1 MTKVG
6 LIQTRSYENNKKG
19 IENISKILE
28 RLGKTE
34 TEIVCLPEQWLPNNQ
49 IENYDQE
56 FFEFKKIARNYS
68 MTVIPGAFYEKNENT
83 MSINSPIIGP
93 EGEIIGKQEKIHPY
107 EYEKETVSAGT
118 EAKIFKTSC
127 KFGIMICYDTVF
139 PGVAD
144 MLTKKGA
151 QMIFSPSRIVKEGI
165 EPWKMY
171 VQVRSLE
178 NRIPII
184 APNVEDIKFGGSSLI
199 VELTKEGKIVKTRI
213 TELKGE
219 CEESV
224 NITFSNYELIRK
236 QRIEDRNNFS
246 ITIHL
251 QQTFQQSAFALT
263 SEVCSIGCFIKYA
276 LAGLIGPPIFRSRA
290 IFANRIA
297 SITIPAEL
305 ALSSTSKRT
314 SMLYG

>member
-19 IENISKILE
+19 IENISKLLE
-28 RLGKTE
+28 KLGRVE
-34 TEIVCLPEQWLPNNQ
+34 TEIVCLPEQWLPNNH

-56 FFEFKKIARNYS
+56 FFEFKKIAKNYS
-68 MTVIPGAFYEKNENT
+68 MTIIPGAFYEKNEDKV
-83 MSINSPIIGP
+83 SINSPIIGP

-107 EYEKETVSAGT
+107 DYEKETVKPGT
-118 EAKIFKTSC
+118 EAKIFNTSC

-151 QMIFSPSRIVKEGI
+151 QILFSPSRIVKEGI
-165 EPWKMY
+165 ESWKMY

-184 APNVEDIKFGGSSLI
+184 APNVEDVKFGGSSLI
-199 VELTKEGKIVKTRI
+199 VELTKEEKIVKTRV

-219 CEESV
+219 YEKTV
-224 NITFSNYELIRK
+224 NITFSNYETIRK
-236 QRIEDRNNFS
+236 QRIEDRNNF
-246 ITIHL
+246 
-251 QQTFQQSAFALT
+251 Q
-263 SEVCSIGCFIKYA
+263 
-276 LAGLIGPPIFRSRA
+276 
-290 IFANRIA
+290 
-297 SITIPAEL
+297 
-305 ALSSTSKRT
+305 
-314 SMLYG
+314 

>member
-6 LIQTRSYENNKKG
+6 LIQTRSYKNNKKG
-19 IENISKILE
+19 IENISKLLE
-28 RLGKTE
+28 KLGKAE

-49 IENYDQE
+49 IKNYDQE
-56 FFEFKKIARNYS
+56 FFEFKKIAKNYS
-68 MTVIPGAFYEKNENT
+68 MTIIPGAFYEKNENKV
-83 MSINSPIIGP
+83 SINSPIIGP

-107 EYEKETVSAGT
+107 DYEKESVDAGT
-118 EAKIFKTSC
+118 EAKIFNTSC

-139 PGVAD
+139 PGVAN

-151 QMIFSPSRIVKEGI
+151 QILFSPSRIVKEGI

-199 VELTKEGKIVKTRI
+199 VELTKEEKIVKTRV

-219 CEESV
+219 YEETV
-224 NITFSNYELIRK
+224 NITFSNYETIRK
-236 QRIEDRNNFS
+236 QRVEDRND
-246 ITIHL
+246 
-251 QQTFQQSAFALT
+251 FQ
-263 SEVCSIGCFIKYA
+263 
-276 LAGLIGPPIFRSRA
+276 
-290 IFANRIA
+290 
-297 SITIPAEL
+297 
-305 ALSSTSKRT
+305 
-314 SMLYG
+314 

>member
-19 IENISKILE
+19 IENISKLLE
-28 RLGKTE
+28 KLGKAE

-56 FFEFKKIARNYS
+56 FFEFKKIAKNYS
-68 MTVIPGAFYEKNENT
+68 MTIIPGAFYEKNENKV
-83 MSINSPIIGP
+83 SINSPIIGP

-107 EYEKETVSAGT
+107 DYEKETVNPGT
-118 EAKIFKTSC
+118 EAKIFNTSC

-151 QMIFSPSRIVKEGI
+151 QILFSPSRIVKEGM

-184 APNVEDIKFGGSSLI
+184 APNVEDVKFGGNSLI
-199 VELTKEGKIVKTRI
+199 VELTKEEKIVKTKI

-219 CEESV
+219 YDESV
-224 NITFSNYELIRK
+224 NIRLSNYETIRN
-236 QRIEDRNNFS
+236 QRIEDRNNF
-246 ITIHL
+246 
-251 QQTFQQSAFALT
+251 Q
-263 SEVCSIGCFIKYA
+263 
-276 LAGLIGPPIFRSRA
+276 
-290 IFANRIA
+290 
-297 SITIPAEL
+297 
-305 ALSSTSKRT
+305 
-314 SMLYG
+314 

>member
-19 IENISKILE
+19 IENISKLLE
-28 RLGKTE
+28 KLGKVE

-56 FFEFKKIARNYS
+56 FQEFRKIAKNYS
-68 MTVIPGAFYEKNENT
+68 MTIIPGAFYEKNENKV
-83 MSINSPIIGP
+83 SINSPIIGP

-107 EYEKETVSAGT
+107 DYEKEAVDAGT

-151 QMIFSPSRIVKEGI
+151 EILFSPSRIVKEGI

-199 VELTKEGKIVKTRI
+199 VELTEEEKIVKTKV

-219 CEESV
+219 YEETV
-224 NITFSNYELIRK
+224 NIRFSNYETIRK
-236 QRIEDRNNFS
+236 QRVEDRND
-246 ITIHL
+246 
-251 QQTFQQSAFALT
+251 FQ
-263 SEVCSIGCFIKYA
+263 
-276 LAGLIGPPIFRSRA
+276 
-290 IFANRIA
+290 
-297 SITIPAEL
+297 
-305 ALSSTSKRT
+305 
-314 SMLYG
+314 

>member
-19 IENISKILE
+19 IENISKLLKK
-28 RLGKTE
+28 LGKAE
-34 TEIVCLPEQWLPNNQ
+34 TEIVCLPEQWLPNNH

-56 FFEFKKIARNYS
+56 FFEFKKIAKNYS
-68 MTVIPGAFYEKNENT
+68 MTIIPGAFYEKNEDKV
-83 MSINSPIIGP
+83 SINSPIIGP

-107 EYEKETVSAGT
+107 DYEKDTVDAGT
-118 EAKIFKTSC
+118 EAKIFNTSC

-151 QMIFSPSRIVKEGI
+151 QILFSPSRIVKEGI
-165 EPWKMY
+165 ESWKMY

-184 APNVEDIKFGGSSLI
+184 APNVEDIKFGGNSLI
-199 VELTKEGKIVKTRI
+199 VELTKEEKIVKTRV

-219 CEESV
+219 YEETV
-224 NITFSNYELIRK
+224 NITFSNYETIRK
-236 QRIEDRNNFS
+236 QRLEDRNNF
-246 ITIHL
+246 
-251 QQTFQQSAFALT
+251 Q
-263 SEVCSIGCFIKYA
+263 
-276 LAGLIGPPIFRSRA
+276 
-290 IFANRIA
+290 
-297 SITIPAEL
+297 
-305 ALSSTSKRT
+305 
-314 SMLYG
+314 

>member
-1 MTKVG
+1 MT
-6 LIQTRSYENNKKG
+6 I
-19 IENISKILE
+19 
-28 RLGKTE
+28 
-34 TEIVCLPEQWLPNNQ
+34 
-49 IENYDQE
+49 
-56 FFEFKKIARNYS
+56 
-68 MTVIPGAFYEKNENT
+68 IPGAFYEKNENKV
-83 MSINSPIIGP
+83 SINSPIIGP

-199 VELTKEGKIVKTRI
+199 VELTKEGKIVKPKI
-213 TELKGE
+213 NELDKKY
-219 CEESV
+219 EESI
-224 NITFSNYELIRK
+224 NIRFADYENIR
-236 QRIEDRNNFS
+236 
-246 ITIHL
+246 
-251 QQTFQQSAFALT
+251 
-263 SEVCSIGCFIKYA
+263 
-276 LAGLIGPPIFRSRA
+276 
-290 IFANRIA
+290 
-297 SITIPAEL
+297 
-305 ALSSTSKRT
+305 
-314 SMLYG
+314 

>member
-19 IENISKILE
+19 IENISKLLE
-28 RLGKTE
+28 KLGKAE
-34 TEIVCLPEQWLPNNQ
+34 TEIVCLPEQWLPNNH

-56 FFEFKKIARNYS
+56 FFEFKKIAKNYS
-68 MTVIPGAFYEKNENT
+68 MTIIPGAFYEKNENKV
-83 MSINSPIIGP
+83 SINSPIIGP

-107 EYEKETVSAGT
+107 DYEKETVDAGI
-118 EAKIFKTSC
+118 EAKIFNTSC

-151 QMIFSPSRIVKEGI
+151 QILFSPSRIVKEGI
-165 EPWKMY
+165 ESWKMY

-199 VELTKEGKIVKTRI
+199 VELTKEEKIVKTRV

-219 CEESV
+219 YEKTV
-224 NITFSNYELIRK
+224 NITFSNYETIRK
-236 QRIEDRNNFS
+236 QRIEDRNNF
-246 ITIHL
+246 
-251 QQTFQQSAFALT
+251 Q
-263 SEVCSIGCFIKYA
+263 
-276 LAGLIGPPIFRSRA
+276 
-290 IFANRIA
+290 
-297 SITIPAEL
+297 
-305 ALSSTSKRT
+305 
-314 SMLYG
+314 

>member
-19 IENISKILE
+19 IENISKLLE
-28 RLGKTE
+28 KLGKVE
-34 TEIVCLPEQWLPNNQ
+34 TEIVCLPEQWLPNNH

-56 FFEFKKIARNYS
+56 FFEFKKIAKNYS
-68 MTVIPGAFYEKNENT
+68 MTIIPGAFYEKNEDKV
-83 MSINSPIIGP
+83 SINSPIIGP

-107 EYEKETVSAGT
+107 DYEKDTVDAGT
-118 EAKIFKTSC
+118 EAKIFNTSC

-151 QMIFSPSRIVKEGI
+151 QILFSPSRIVKEGI
-165 EPWKMY
+165 ESWKMY

-184 APNVEDIKFGGSSLI
+184 APNVEDIKFGGNSLI
-199 VELTKEGKIVKTRI
+199 VELTKEEKIVKTRV

-219 CEESV
+219 YEETV
-224 NITFSNYELIRK
+224 NITFSNYETIRK
-236 QRIEDRNNFS
+236 QRLEDRNNF
-246 ITIHL
+246 
-251 QQTFQQSAFALT
+251 Q
-263 SEVCSIGCFIKYA
+263 
-276 LAGLIGPPIFRSRA
+276 
-290 IFANRIA
+290 
-297 SITIPAEL
+297 
-305 ALSSTSKRT
+305 
-314 SMLYG
+314 

>member
-19 IENISKILE
+19 IENISKLLE
-28 RLGKTE
+28 KLGKVE

-56 FFEFKKIARNYS
+56 FFEFKKIAKNYS
-68 MTVIPGAFYEKNENT
+68 MTIIPGAFYEKNENKV
-83 MSINSPIIGP
+83 SINSPIIGP

-107 EYEKETVSAGT
+107 DYEKETVNAGT
-118 EAKIFKTSC
+118 EAKIFNTSC

-151 QMIFSPSRIVKEGI
+151 QILFSPSRIVKEGI
-165 EPWKMY
+165 ESWKMY

-184 APNVEDIKFGGSSLI
+184 APNVEDAKFGGSSLI
-199 VELTKEGKIVKTRI
+199 VELTKEEKIVKTRV

-219 CEESV
+219 YEETV
-224 NITFSNYELIRK
+224 NITFSNYETIRK
-236 QRIEDRNNFS
+236 QRIEDRNNF
-246 ITIHL
+246 
-251 QQTFQQSAFALT
+251 Q
-263 SEVCSIGCFIKYA
+263 
-276 LAGLIGPPIFRSRA
+276 
-290 IFANRIA
+290 
-297 SITIPAEL
+297 
-305 ALSSTSKRT
+305 
-314 SMLYG
+314 

>member
-6 LIQTRSYENNKKG
+6 LIQTRSYENNKQG
-19 IENISKILE
+19 IENISKLLKK
-28 RLGKTE
+28 LGKVE

-56 FFEFKKIARNYS
+56 FLEFKKIAKNYS
-68 MTVIPGAFYEKNENT
+68 MTIIPGAFYEKNENKV
-83 MSINSPIIGP
+83 SINSPIIGP

-107 EYEKETVSAGT
+107 DYEKETVNAGT

-151 QMIFSPSRIVKEGI
+151 QILFSPSRIVKEGI
-165 EPWKMY
+165 ESWKMY

-184 APNVEDIKFGGSSLI
+184 APNVEDIKFGGNSLI
-199 VELTKEGKIVKTRI
+199 VELTKEEKIVKTRV

-219 CEESV
+219 YEETV
-224 NITFSNYELIRK
+224 NITFSNYETIRK
-236 QRIEDRNNFS
+236 QRLEDRNNF
-246 ITIHL
+246 
-251 QQTFQQSAFALT
+251 Q
-263 SEVCSIGCFIKYA
+263 
-276 LAGLIGPPIFRSRA
+276 
-290 IFANRIA
+290 
-297 SITIPAEL
+297 
-305 ALSSTSKRT
+305 
-314 SMLYG
+314 

>member
-19 IENISKILE
+19 IENISKLLE
-28 RLGKTE
+28 KLGKAE
-34 TEIVCLPEQWLPNNQ
+34 TEIVCLPEQWLPNNH

-56 FFEFKKIARNYS
+56 FFEFKKIAKNYS
-68 MTVIPGAFYEKNENT
+68 MTIIPGAFYEKNENKV
-83 MSINSPIIGP
+83 SINSPIIGP

-107 EYEKETVSAGT
+107 DYEKETVNAGT
-118 EAKIFKTSC
+118 EAKIFNTSC

-151 QMIFSPSRIVKEGI
+151 QILFSPSRIVKEGI
-165 EPWKMY
+165 ESWKMY

-184 APNVEDIKFGGSSLI
+184 APNVEDTKFGGSSLI
-199 VELTKEGKIVKTRI
+199 VELTKEEKIVKTRV

-219 CEESV
+219 YEETV
-224 NITFSNYELIRK
+224 NITFSNYETIRK
-236 QRIEDRNNFS
+236 QRIEDRNY
-246 ITIHL
+246 
-251 QQTFQQSAFALT
+251 FQ
-263 SEVCSIGCFIKYA
+263 
-276 LAGLIGPPIFRSRA
+276 
-290 IFANRIA
+290 
-297 SITIPAEL
+297 
-305 ALSSTSKRT
+305 
-314 SMLYG
+314 

>member
-19 IENISKILE
+19 IENISKLLE
-28 RLGKTE
+28 KLGKVE

-56 FFEFKKIARNYS
+56 FFEFKKIAKNYS
-68 MTVIPGAFYEKNENT
+68 MTIIPGAFYEKNENKV
-83 MSINSPIIGP
+83 SINSPIIGP

-107 EYEKETVSAGT
+107 DYEKETVNAGT
-118 EAKIFKTSC
+118 EAKIFNTSC

-144 MLTKKGA
+144 RLTKKGA
-151 QMIFSPSRIVKEGI
+151 QILFSPSRIVKEGI
-165 EPWKMY
+165 ESWKMY

-184 APNVEDIKFGGSSLI
+184 APNVEDAKFGGSSLI
-199 VELTKEGKIVKTRI
+199 VELTKEEKIVNTRV

-219 CEESV
+219 YEETV
-224 NITFSNYELIRK
+224 NITFSNYETIRK
-236 QRIEDRNNFS
+236 QRIEDRNNF
-246 ITIHL
+246 
-251 QQTFQQSAFALT
+251 Q
-263 SEVCSIGCFIKYA
+263 
-276 LAGLIGPPIFRSRA
+276 
-290 IFANRIA
+290 
-297 SITIPAEL
+297 
-305 ALSSTSKRT
+305 
-314 SMLYG
+314 

>member
-19 IENISKILE
+19 IENISKLLE
-28 RLGKTE
+28 KLGKTE
-34 TEIVCLPEQWLPNNQ
+34 TEVVCLPEQWLPNNQ

-56 FFEFKKIARNYS
+56 FFEFKKIAKNYS
-68 MTVIPGAFYEKNENT
+68 MTVIPGAFYEKNENK

-93 EGEIIGKQEKIHPY
+93 DGEIIGKQEKIHPY
-107 EYEKETVSAGT
+107 DYEKETVNPGT

-144 MLTKKGA
+144 ILTKKGA
-151 QMIFSPSRIVKEGI
+151 EILFSPSRIVKEGI

-184 APNVEDIKFGGSSLI
+184 APNVEDVKFGGSSLI
-199 VELTKEGKIVKTRI
+199 VELTKEEKIVKTRI
-213 TELKGE
+213 TEIKGE
-219 CEESV
+219 CEESA
-224 NITFSNYELIRK
+224 NITFSNYETIRK
-236 QRIEDRNNFS
+236 QRIEDRNNF
-246 ITIHL
+246 
-251 QQTFQQSAFALT
+251 Q
-263 SEVCSIGCFIKYA
+263 
-276 LAGLIGPPIFRSRA
+276 
-290 IFANRIA
+290 
-297 SITIPAEL
+297 
-305 ALSSTSKRT
+305 
-314 SMLYG
+314 

>member
-19 IENISKILE
+19 IENISKLLE
-28 RLGKTE
+28 KLGRVE
-34 TEIVCLPEQWLPNNQ
+34 TEIVCLPEQWLPNNH

-56 FFEFKKIARNYS
+56 FFEFKKIAKNYS
-68 MTVIPGAFYEKNENT
+68 MTIIPGAFYEKNEDKV
-83 MSINSPIIGP
+83 SINSPIIGP

-107 EYEKETVSAGT
+107 DYEKDTVDAGT
-118 EAKIFKTSC
+118 EAKIFNTSC

-151 QMIFSPSRIVKEGI
+151 QILFSPSRIVKEGI
-165 EPWKMY
+165 ESWKMY

-184 APNVEDIKFGGSSLI
+184 APNVEDIKFGGNSLI
-199 VELTKEGKIVKTRI
+199 VELTKEEKIVKTRV

-219 CEESV
+219 YEETV
-224 NITFSNYELIRK
+224 NITFSNYETIRK
-236 QRIEDRNNFS
+236 QRAEDRND
-246 ITIHL
+246 
-251 QQTFQQSAFALT
+251 FQ
-263 SEVCSIGCFIKYA
+263 
-276 LAGLIGPPIFRSRA
+276 
-290 IFANRIA
+290 
-297 SITIPAEL
+297 
-305 ALSSTSKRT
+305 
-314 SMLYG
+314 

>member
-19 IENISKILE
+19 IENISKLLE
-28 RLGKTE
+28 KLGRVE
-34 TEIVCLPEQWLPNNQ
+34 TEIVCLPEQWLPNNH

-56 FFEFKKIARNYS
+56 FFEFKKIAKNYS
-68 MTVIPGAFYEKNENT
+68 MTIIPGAFYEKNEDKV
-83 MSINSPIIGP
+83 SINSPIIGP

-107 EYEKETVSAGT
+107 DYEKETVNAGT
-118 EAKIFKTSC
+118 EVKIFNTSC

-151 QMIFSPSRIVKEGI
+151 QILFSPSRIVKEGI
-165 EPWKMY
+165 ESWKMY

-184 APNVEDIKFGGSSLI
+184 APNVEDIKFGGNSLI
-199 VELTKEGKIVKTRI
+199 VELTKEEKIVKTRV

-219 CEESV
+219 YEETV
-224 NITFSNYELIRK
+224 NITFSNYETIRK
-236 QRIEDRNNFS
+236 QRIEDRNNF
-246 ITIHL
+246 
-251 QQTFQQSAFALT
+251 Q
-263 SEVCSIGCFIKYA
+263 
-276 LAGLIGPPIFRSRA
+276 
-290 IFANRIA
+290 
-297 SITIPAEL
+297 
-305 ALSSTSKRT
+305 
-314 SMLYG
+314 

>member
-19 IENISKILE
+19 IENISKLLE
-28 RLGKTE
+28 KLGKVD

-56 FFEFKKIARNYS
+56 FFEFKKIAKNYS
-68 MTVIPGAFYEKNENT
+68 MTIIPGAFYEKNENKV
-83 MSINSPIIGP
+83 SINSPIIGP

-107 EYEKETVSAGT
+107 DYEKEIVNAGT

-151 QMIFSPSRIVKEGI
+151 QILFSPSRIVKEGI
-165 EPWKMY
+165 ESWKMY
-171 VQVRSLE
+171 VQVRALE

-184 APNVEDIKFGGSSLI
+184 APNVEDVKFGGSSLI
-199 VELTKEGKIVKTRI
+199 VELTKEEKIVKTRV

-219 CEESV
+219 YEETA
-224 NITFSNYELIRK
+224 NITFSNYETIRK
-236 QRIEDRNNFS
+236 QRIEDRNNF
-246 ITIHL
+246 
-251 QQTFQQSAFALT
+251 Q
-263 SEVCSIGCFIKYA
+263 
-276 LAGLIGPPIFRSRA
+276 
-290 IFANRIA
+290 
-297 SITIPAEL
+297 
-305 ALSSTSKRT
+305 
-314 SMLYG
+314 